1 MLKLMKRF
9 RSREWAI
16 IAICVALVVAQVWL
30 DLRLPEYMSEIT
42 TLVQTPGG
50 AMADVFRT
58 GGRMLLCALVSLV
71 TSVTVGFF
79 TARLAARFSR
89 QLRSDLYR
97 QVQAFSRREIN
108 EFSTASLI
116 TRCTNDVTQVQ
127 MVIVMG
133 LQVVV

>member
-42 TLVQTPGG
+42 ALVQTPGG

-79 TARLAARFSR
+79 TARLAARF
-89 QLRSDLYR
+89 LRNL
-97 QVQAFSRREIN
+97 
-108 EFSTASLI
+108 
-116 TRCTNDVTQVQ
+116 
-127 MVIVMG
+127 
-133 LQVVV
+133 